1 MRYNH
6 GIIINDFSSPV
17 LSICWMNPRGQAF
30 NFIFLYD
37 YFTRPAENQC
47 QLRYWIDAN
56 SVALFDYGIW
66 HLLFNDRL
74 RDPVCADCISTS
86 SCKRTLGAPQVIESS
101 EIWIGV
107 LLVAL
112 CNNRPT
118 CFFFFLVFQSS
129 FCRNNFSPF
138 FVWFF
143 LLRKLG
149 FGTENQAAIKSA
161 GYGGPLTFDFIWA
174 L

>member
-1 MRYNH
+1 
-6 GIIINDFSSPV
+6 V

-74 RDPVCADCISTS
+74 RDPVRADCISTS

-118 CFFFFLVFQSS
+118 CFFFVFWFFNPLFVAIIFSLFCLVF
-129 FCRNNFSPF
+129 FIEEIGFWN
-138 FVWFF
+138 
-143 LLRKLG
+143 RKSG
-149 FGTENQAAIKSA
+149 SNQKCGIRRPLDFWL
-161 GYGGPLTFDFIWA
+161 YLGPLTW
-174 L
+174 

>member
-37 YFTRPAENQC
+37 YFTSPAENQC

-74 RDPVCADCISTS
+74 RPWLYLNQQLQTHARRSTTYRELRDLNWCFAGS
-86 SCKRTLGAPQVIESS
+86 SATIDQRVS
-101 EIWIGV
+101 
-107 LLVAL
+107 
-112 CNNRPT
+112 
-118 CFFFFLVFQSS
+118 FFFF
-129 FCRNNFSPF
+129 
-138 FVWFF
+138 WFF
-143 LLRKLG
+143 NPLFVAIIFLPFLFGFFIEEIGFWNRKSG
-149 FGTENQAAIKSA
+149 SNQKCGIRRPLDFWL
-161 GYGGPLTFDFIWA
+161 YLGPLTW
-174 L
+174 